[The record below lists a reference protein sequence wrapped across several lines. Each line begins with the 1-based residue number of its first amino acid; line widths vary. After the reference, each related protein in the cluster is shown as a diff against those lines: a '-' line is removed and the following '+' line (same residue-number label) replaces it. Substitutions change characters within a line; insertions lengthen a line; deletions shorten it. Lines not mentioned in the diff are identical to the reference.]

1 MIPSG
6 YKASKVYSVLPTD
19 GTGDFTFSRAG
30 ALPSFN
36 ATRVNS
42 EGLIE
47 EVLSNV
53 PRLDY
58 SDGGCP
64 SLLVEPQST
73 NLLTYSEDFSDASWT
88 KTQTT
93 ITANATISPS
103 GTTTADKFIPSALS
117 IIHQVEKNITAPSG
131 NVTISF
137 FAKKEELSQIGAV
150 ITGGGIVG
158 SLTSAFDL
166 NTKSFFI
173 GTGSFS
179 NFPNDWVRIS
189 ITTPTDGTALSVR
202 FRIYSAGIPTFA
214 GNGMDGLYFWGAQLE
229 ALRYASSYI
238 PTVASTVTRVADVVS
253 KTGISSLIGQTEGTL
268 YVEGTFNAQ
277 TSATKRILSLSD
289 GTINNEILI
298 QNPLNSNNIQFVVI
312 DAASTVVAVTV
323 SNKITFGTNFKVAFV
338 YSENYF
344 VAYFNGEK
352 IAEDLSGSVPLC
364 SKVTLGRGNNT
375 TLHEGT
381 VKNLQVY
388 TTALSDLEIETI
400 TSYTSFEEMALAL
413 DYTIEITL

>member
-1 MIPSG
+1 MATIPSIAMIPSG

-19 GTGDFTFSRAG
+19 GAGDLTFSRAG

-42 EGLIE
+42 DGLIE
-47 EVLSNV
+47 QVLSNV

-64 SLLVEPQST
+64 SLLIEPQST
-73 NLLTYSEDFSDASWT
+73 NFLTNSDGNLATYTTNSNVSDAVIPINGFSNSIQFGNNSVSRLAYKRNFTPTIGVQYTLSVFVQMDDDSLPNIGITNISGDFSL
-88 KTQTT
+88 
-93 ITANATISPS
+93 TISGNIS
-103 GTTTADKFIPSALS
+103 NINVLAQRVNDTNVYKCSASFVATTTNTQFGVIKFLTQSA
-117 IIHQVEKNITAPSG
+117 KG
-131 NVTISF
+131 F
-137 FAKKEELSQIGAV
+137 R
-150 ITGGGIVG
+150 ITGI
-158 SLTSAFDL
+158 
-166 NTKSFFI
+166 
-173 GTGSFS
+173 
-179 NFPNDWVRIS
+179 
-189 ITTPTDGTALSVR
+189 
-202 FRIYSAGIPTFA
+202 
-214 GNGMDGLYFWGAQLE
+214 QLE
-229 ALRYASSYI
+229 ALPYATSYI
-238 PTVASTVTRVADVVS
+238 PTVASTVTRVAETVS

-352 IAEDLSGSVPLC
+352 IAEDLSGTVPLC

-388 TTALSDLEIETI
+388 TTALSDVELI
-400 TSYTSFEEMALAL
+400 AL
-413 DYTIEITL
+413 TTL